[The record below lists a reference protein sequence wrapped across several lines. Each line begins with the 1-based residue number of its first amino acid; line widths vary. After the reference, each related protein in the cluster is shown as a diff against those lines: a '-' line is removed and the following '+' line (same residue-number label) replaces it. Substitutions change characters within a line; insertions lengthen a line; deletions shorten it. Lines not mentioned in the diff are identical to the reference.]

1 MGKKRLS
8 AETEKATG
16 VREPARSMVMQEN
29 EFLKLCPGR
38 FFDTVKESK
47 VAAKEKAGG
56 RKLRC

>member
-1 MGKKRLS
+1 MLS

-16 VREPARSMVMQEN
+16 MREPARSMVMQEN

-38 FFDTVKESK
+38 FFDTVTESK
-47 VAAKEKAGG
+47 VAAKEKADG